1 MHSGLIIFLIIFPAN
16 GKHKVPTIIYK
27 NIMHVRAWTQ
37 KPDKMIDFYYIKN
50 QSGNQWKWSDFVPSY
65 QEAKLP
71 VFNDKGE

>member
-1 MHSGLIIFLIIFPAN
+1 
-16 GKHKVPTIIYK
+16 
-27 NIMHVRAWTQ
+27 MHVRAWTQ
-37 KPDKMIDFYYIKN
+37 KPDKMIDFYYIKY

>member
-1 MHSGLIIFLIIFPAN
+1 
-16 GKHKVPTIIYK
+16 
-27 NIMHVRAWTQ
+27 MHVRAWTQ

-65 QEAKLP
+65 QEDKLP